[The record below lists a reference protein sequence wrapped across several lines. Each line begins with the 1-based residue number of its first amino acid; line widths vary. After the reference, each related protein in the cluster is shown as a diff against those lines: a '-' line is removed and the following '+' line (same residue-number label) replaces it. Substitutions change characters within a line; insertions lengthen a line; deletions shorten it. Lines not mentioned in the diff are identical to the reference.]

1 MSSPPARQPGD
12 TLWRDHAALT
22 LAALLALLWIY
33 RDTVTALVAIWEIS
47 PTYAHGYF
55 ILPACLYLVWQRRAA
70 LSHLVP
76 APLPAGLIVLA
87 VLGAGWLAAR
97 AAGVQVVEQ
106 YMFVAM
112 LPVLT
117 ITLLGWQAARVLSF
131 PLLFILLA
139 VPFGEV
145 LIRPLIDFTGDFT
158 VWALQ
163 VTGIPVFREGAR
175 LTLPSGTWTVAEAC
189 SGLRYLI
196 ASFTL
201 GCLYAHLTYRSLHRK
216 LVFIVMS
223 VAAPILANGGRAYLI
238 VLLGHLSNMTL
249 AVGVDHLIYGWVFF
263 GVVMFLLFWAGN
275 RWREDDQPEA
285 VPAASVTS
293 VSASS
298 PGKAAAIALAS
309 LAMLWA
315 APLYLAYLEQRGYN
329 PDPVTLALPDTLG
342 DWQAAPAGIGLTPSF
357 PGAAATLMREYRR
370 GDQSVGIYLAFF
382 RNQQREGKAVSSQN
396 ILAEEKA
403 PKWNVVD
410 ESARALSIPP
420 GNVRQ
425 DELLW
430 GDRQM
435 LAWQWY
441 WIGGDETASPYRAK
455 WLQVRQHLSGLGN
468 DAADIV
474 VFAPHDLRP
483 EQIAAVLE
491 DFLKQAGPAIRQ
503 GLAQASGR

>member
-1 MSSPPARQPGD
+1 MSNPSARHACG
-12 TLWRDHAALT
+12 TLWRDYTALT
-22 LAALLALLWIY
+22 VAALLALLWLY
-33 RDTVTALVAIWEIS
+33 RDTVISLVTIWEVS

-55 ILPACLYLVWQRRAA
+55 ILPACLYLVWQRRDA
-70 LSHLVP
+70 LKQITPNPVL
-76 APLPAGLIVLA
+76 AGLIMLA
-87 VLGAGWLAAR
+87 ALGVGWLVAR
-97 AAGVQVVEQ
+97 SAEVQVLEQ
-106 YMFVAM
+106 YLFVAM
-112 LPVLT
+112 IPMLV
-117 ITLLGWQAARVLSF
+117 ITLLGWQVARALSF

-145 LIRPLIDFTGDFT
+145 FIRPLIDFTADFT

-163 VTGIPVFREGAR
+163 LTGIPVFREGAR
-175 LTLPSGTWTVAEAC
+175 LTLPSGVWTVAEAC

-216 LVFIVMS
+216 LVFIALS
-223 VAAPILANGGRAYLI
+223 VAAPILANGIRAYLI
-238 VLLGHLSNMTL
+238 VLLGHFSNMTL

-263 GVVMFLLFWAGN
+263 GVVMFLLFWTGA

-285 VPAASVTS
+285 LPAAGSTGGS
-293 VSASS
+293 TS
-298 PGKAAAIALAS
+298 PGKTAALA
-309 LAMLWA
+309 LAAVAVLWA
-315 APLYLAYLEQRGYN
+315 APLYLAHLEQRAYN
-329 PDPVTLALPDTLG
+329 PTPVTLTLPDTLG
-342 DWQAAPAGIGLTPSF
+342 GWQVVSPEIGLTPSF

-370 GDQSVGIYLAFF
+370 GDQSVGIYLAYF
-382 RNQQREGKAVSSQN
+382 RNQHREGKAVSSMN

-410 ESARALSIPP
+410 ESLRALAIPP
-420 GNVRQ
+420 GSVRQ

-455 WLQVRQHLSGLGN
+455 WLQVRQHLTGHGD

-474 VFAPHDLRP
+474 IFAPHELRP
-483 EQIAAVLE
+483 EQIAAVLAE
-491 DFLKQAGPAIRQ
+491 FLTQAGPAIRQ
-503 GLAQASGR
+503 SLKHASGK